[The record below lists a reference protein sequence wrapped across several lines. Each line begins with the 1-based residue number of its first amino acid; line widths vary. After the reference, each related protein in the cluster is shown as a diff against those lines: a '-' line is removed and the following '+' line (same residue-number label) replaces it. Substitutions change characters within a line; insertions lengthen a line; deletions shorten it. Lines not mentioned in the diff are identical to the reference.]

1 MGNSLA
7 KIVENLPLNDRPY
20 EKLELAGPSNLTN
33 SELLA
38 IIIKTGTSKYS
49 CLDIARNILNKG
61 EDIEMSDIEYLSS
74 LSLAELQKYDGI
86 GRVKAIQIKAVIEL
100 SKRMSKKY
108 ENNLQKNKIVSPAD
122 IYNLVGT
129 SYCYEKQECLK
140 TILLNKRNIVL
151 AIVTNAIGSN
161 DSINISLKEIFC
173 EPIKQLAHSIVLVHN
188 HPSGTLEP
196 SKQDVRFTLKVN
208 EMGEIFNI
216 KLLDH
221 VIIANN
227 NYISLKQKGYI

>member
-38 IIIKTGTSKYS
+38 IIIKTGTKKYT

-61 EDIEMSDIEYLSS
+61 KKFEMSDIDYLGS
-74 LSLAELQKYDGI
+74 LSLQELQKYEGI

-100 SKRMSKKY
+100 SRRMSKSY
-108 ENNLQKNKIVSPAD
+108 EANVYKRKIKSPSD
-122 IYNLVGT
+122 IYSLVGS

-151 AIVTNAIGSN
+151 AVVTNAIGSN
-161 DSINISLKEIFC
+161 DSINISLKEIFS
-173 EPIKQLAHSIVLVHN
+173 EPIKQLAHSIILVHN

-196 SKQDVRFTLKVN
+196 SRQDINFSLKVSQ
-208 EMGEIFNI
+208 MGEMFNI

-221 VIIANN
+221 IIIANN
-227 NYISLKQKGYI
+227 KYISIKEKGYI

>member
-1 MGNSLA
+1 MA

-38 IIIKTGTSKYS
+38 IIIKTGTTKYS
-49 CLDIARNILNKG
+49 CLDIARNILNKSK
-61 EDIEMSDIEYLSS
+61 ELEMSDIEYLST
-74 LSLAELQKYDGI
+74 LSLQELQKYEGI
-86 GRVKAIQIKAVIEL
+86 RRVKAIQIKAVIEL
-100 SKRMSKKY
+100 SKRISKTY
-108 ENNLQKNKIVSPAD
+108 ENNLLKNKIISPSD
-122 IYNLVGT
+122 IYNLVGS

-140 TILLNKRNIVL
+140 TIILNKRNIVL
-151 AIVTNAIGSN
+151 SVITNAIGSN
-161 DSINISLKEIFC
+161 DSINISLKEIFS
-173 EPIKQLAHSIVLVHN
+173 EPIKQLAHSIILVHN

-196 SKQDVRFTLKVN
+196 SKQDINFTKKVD
-208 EMGEIFNI
+208 EMGNIFNI

-221 VIIANN
+221 IIIANN